1 MAKTLLDFV
10 GDDDRV
16 TPRRSM
22 ELLWADAVNHLPQT
36 DGEVFLPRNVVDGV
50 LDLDHLKAMAIRLAC
65 MLNKKVDIVLDQS
78 IDAYRM
84 FPKDL
89 NAEHDDNFWADQH
102 GLDLGDHLLISKS
115 IHEAGDS
122 VKIPA
127 RPAKVPRPPN
137 CFILYRQANHHLVK
151 DANPGVSNNEIS
163 RILGARWNNESPEVR
178 EQFTHLADELKKEHA
193 IKHPDY
199 QYAPRRPSERK
210 RRTPRSRANCLPF
223 VQADSHYEDMF
234 DDADFEDRTISI
246 DDNFITELNDNGLLF
261 GPNGVEPLSPPFTH
275 EECFEMSNDLTS
287 GNSLASM
294 EFLPMNSV
302 F

>member
-10 GDDDRV
+10 GDNERV

-22 ELLWADAVNHLPQT
+22 ELLWADAVSHLPQT
-36 DGEVFLPRNVVDGV
+36 DGEVLLPRNVVDGM
-50 LDLDHLKAMAIRLAC
+50 LDMDHLKAMAIRLAC
-65 MLNKKVDIVLDQS
+65 MLNKHVDIVLDES
-78 IDAYRM
+78 IGAYRM
-84 FPKDL
+84 FPKQFD
-89 NAEHDDNFWADQH
+89 AENDENLWANQHD
-102 GLDLGDHLLISKS
+102 LDLDEHLLISKS

-122 VKIPA
+122 VKMPV

-163 RILGARWNNESPEVR
+163 RILGARWNNETHEVR
-178 EQFTHLADELKKEHA
+178 EQFTRLADELKKEHA

-210 RRTPRSRANCLPF
+210 RRTPRARASCLPF
-223 VQADSHYEDMF
+223 LQADSHYDEMI
-234 DDADFEDRTISI
+234 DDADFEDRSISI
-246 DDNFITELNDNGLLF
+246 DDNFVTELNEDGLLF
-261 GPNGVEPLSPPFTH
+261 GPNGVEPLSAPFTH
-275 EECFEMSNDLTS
+275 EECLQMSNDLAS

-294 EFLPMNSV
+294 EFLPMNTV

>member
-1 MAKTLLDFV
+1 MMAKTLLDFV

-89 NAEHDDNFWADQH
+89 NAEHDENFWADQH

-210 RRTPRSRANCLPF
+210 RRTPPFPYQLPAF
-223 VQADSHYEDMF
+223 Y
-234 DDADFEDRTISI
+234 RTISI